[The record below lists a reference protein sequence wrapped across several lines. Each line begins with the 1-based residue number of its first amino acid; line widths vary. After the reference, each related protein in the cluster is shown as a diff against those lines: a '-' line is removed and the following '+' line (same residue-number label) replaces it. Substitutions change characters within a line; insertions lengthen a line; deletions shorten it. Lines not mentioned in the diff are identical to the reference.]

1 MTMQD
6 QQLDRYSRHILL
18 PQLDYDGQD
27 KIVNSSVL
35 VLGAGGLGSSAIMY
49 LAVSGVGHLTILD
62 PDHVELSNLQRQ
74 IVHAEERV
82 GMNKALSA
90 KQQVM
95 AVNSTLDVSAIETLL
110 DEAKLL
116 ALIQTMDVVLDCTD
130 NSKSRKLHNR
140 LCVKAGKP
148 LVSAAA
154 IRFEGQMM
162 VIDPKQAEK
171 PCYECVYPDV
181 NEGELSCSESG
192 IFAPVV
198 GLMGVHQA
206 LEALKVISGIGE
218 TLTGKLMSFDGLSGT
233 WRNFNVPKQKNCP
246 ICGQEN

>member
-1 MTMQD
+1 MQD

-18 PQLDYDGQD
+18 PQLDYDGQEA
-27 KIVNSSVL
+27 IVNSRVL

-49 LAVSGVGHLTILD
+49 LAVSGVGYLTILD

-74 IVHAEERV
+74 IVHTEKRV

-95 AVNSTLDVSAIETLL
+95 AVNSTLDVNTIETLL
-110 DEAKLL
+110 DETQLL
-116 ALIQTMDVVLDCTD
+116 ELIQTMDVVLDCTD

-140 LCVKAGKP
+140 LCMQAGKP

-162 VIDPKQAEK
+162 VIDPKQADK

-181 NEGELSCSESG
+181 NEGEMSCSESG

-198 GLMGVHQA
+198 GLMGIHQA
-206 LEALKVISGIGE
+206 LEALKLISGLGDN
-218 TLTGKLMSFDGLSGT
+218 LSGKLMSFDGLTGT

>member
-1 MTMQD
+1 MQD

-18 PQLDYDGQD
+18 PQLDYDGQEA
-27 KIVNSSVL
+27 IVNSRVL

-49 LAVSGVGHLTILD
+49 LAVSGVGHLSILD

-74 IVHAEERV
+74 IVHTEQRV
-82 GMNKALSA
+82 GMNKAQSA
-90 KQQVM
+90 KEQVL
-95 AVNSTLDVSAIETLL
+95 AVNSTLGVEAIDTLL
-110 DEAKLL
+110 DEAALL
-116 ALIQTMDVVLDCTD
+116 EKIQSMDVILDCTD

-140 LCVKAGKP
+140 LCMKAGKP

-162 VIDPKQAEK
+162 VIDPRQADK

-181 NEGELSCSESG
+181 NEGEMSCSESG

-198 GLMGVHQA
+198 GLMGIHQA
-206 LEALKVISGIGE
+206 LEALKLISGIGE
-218 TLTGKLMSFDGLSGT
+218 NLSGKLMSFDGLSGT
-233 WRNFNVPKQKNCP
+233 WRNFNVLKQKNCP
-246 ICGQEN
+246 ICGQDK

>member
-1 MTMQD
+1 MQD

-18 PQLDYDGQD
+18 PQLDYDGQEA
-27 KIVNSSVL
+27 IVNSRVL

-74 IVHAEERV
+74 IVHTEERV

-90 KQQVM
+90 KEQVL
-95 AVNSTLDVSAIETLL
+95 AINSTLEVEAIDQLL
-110 DEAKLL
+110 TQEQLL
-116 ALIQTMDVVLDCTD
+116 EEIKTMDVILDCTD
-130 NSKSRKLHNR
+130 NIKSRKLHNR
-140 LCVKAGKP
+140 LCMQAGKP

-162 VIDPKQAEK
+162 VIDPKQADK

-181 NEGELSCSESG
+181 NEGDMSCSESG

-198 GLMGVHQA
+198 GLMGIHQA
-206 LEALKVISGIGE
+206 LEALKLISGLGDN
-218 TLTGKLMSFDGLSGT
+218 LSGKLMSFDGLTGT

>member
-1 MTMQD
+1 MQD

-18 PQLDYDGQD
+18 PQLDYDGQEA
-27 KIVNSSVL
+27 ILNSRVL

-74 IVHAEERV
+74 IVHTEKRV
-82 GMNKALSA
+82 GMNKAISA
-90 KQQVM
+90 KEQVL
-95 AVNSTLDVSAIETLL
+95 AINSTLEVEAIDQLL
-110 DEAKLL
+110 TQEQLL
-116 ALIQTMDVVLDCTD
+116 EKIKSMDVILDCTD

-140 LCVKAGKP
+140 LCMQAGKP

-162 VIDPKQAEK
+162 VIDPKQADK

-181 NEGELSCSESG
+181 NEGEMSCSESG

-198 GLMGVHQA
+198 GLMGIHQA
-206 LEALKVISGIGE
+206 LEALKLTSGLGDD
-218 TLTGKLMSFDGLSGT
+218 LSGKLMSFDGLTGT

>member
-1 MTMQD
+1 MQD

-18 PQLDYDGQD
+18 PQLDYDGQEA
-27 KIVNSSVL
+27 IVNSRVL

-49 LAVSGVGHLTILD
+49 LAVSGVGHVSILD

-74 IVHAEERV
+74 IVHTENRV
-82 GMNKALSA
+82 GLNKALSA
-90 KQQVM
+90 KEQVL
-95 AVNSTLDVSAIETLL
+95 AVNSTLDVEAIDGLL
-110 DEAKLL
+110 DENALL
-116 ALIQTMDVVLDCTD
+116 EKIQSMDVVLDCTD

-140 LCVKAGKP
+140 LCVQAGKP

-162 VIDPKQAEK
+162 VIDPKQMNK

-181 NEGELSCSESG
+181 NEGEMTCSESG

-198 GLMGVHQA
+198 GLMGIHQA
-206 LEALKVISGIGE
+206 LEALKIIGGIGE
-218 TLTGKLMSFDGLSGT
+218 SLAGKLMSFDGLTGT
-233 WRNFNVPKQKNCP
+233 WRHFNVAQQKNCP

>member
-1 MTMQD
+1 MQD

-18 PQLDYDGQD
+18 PQLDYDGQEA
-27 KIVNSSVL
+27 IVNSRVL

-74 IVHAEERV
+74 IVHTEKRV

-95 AVNSTLDVSAIETLL
+95 AVNSTLDVNTIETLL
-110 DEAKLL
+110 DETQLL
-116 ALIQTMDVVLDCTD
+116 ELIQTMDVILDCTD

-140 LCVKAGKP
+140 LCMQAGKP

-162 VIDPKQAEK
+162 VIDPKQADK

-181 NEGELSCSESG
+181 NEGEMSCSESG

-198 GLMGVHQA
+198 GLMGIHQA
-206 LEALKVISGIGE
+206 LEALKLISGLGDN
-218 TLTGKLMSFDGLSGT
+218 LSGKLMSFDGLTGA